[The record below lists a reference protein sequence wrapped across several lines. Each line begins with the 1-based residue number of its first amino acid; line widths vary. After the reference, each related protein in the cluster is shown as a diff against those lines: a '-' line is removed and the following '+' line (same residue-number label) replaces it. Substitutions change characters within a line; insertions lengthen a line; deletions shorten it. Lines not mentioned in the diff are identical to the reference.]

1 MIANLESD
9 MVVWLLRIEY
19 EGQLVEDITFNSFV
33 DVNEYIIQDR
43 KRRGDFGQKMSYFLS
58 QEAI

>member
-1 MIANLESD
+1 M
-9 MVVWLLRIEY
+9 MVWLLRIEY
-19 EGQLVEDITFNSFV
+19 EGQLVEDLTFNSFV

-43 KRRGDFGQKMSYFLS
+43 KRRGNFGKKMSYFLS

>member
-1 MIANLESD
+1 

-33 DVNEYIIQDR
+33 DVNEYIIQDK
-43 KRRGDFGQKMSYFLS
+43 KRRGEFGQKMSYFLA
-58 QEAI
+58 QDEI

>member
-1 MIANLESD
+1 

-43 KRRGDFGQKMSYFLS
+43 KRRGNFGQKMSYFLS
-58 QEAI
+58 QEGI